1 MRRWASSPLLQ
12 EPSLA
17 QLVTG
22 GHLAQL
28 RRRLR
33 PRWRRWRGQLDTRQ
47 PHTGRTLVHLAVLAG
62 EERLAELRLLL
73 DKGARP
79 GLADTGG
86 WTPLHH
92 AASLGHREAV
102 SELLSRGLEAGL
114 DTRTRDS
121 QASTALHLAVRGGRA
136 EVVTSLLE
144 AGASWRLPD
153 ARGWSCL
160 QLAVVR
166 GAADC
171 VTALLHHGAP
181 GAASHCTPRC
191 SWPPLHLAVVTG
203 RPDLVSLLINRG
215 ADSSARHLG
224 RTALEVARAQEG
236 GERIAS
242 VILEA
247 EWRRGEVRRCQ
258 YIISVYLSAPRPQVR
273 LPTPPPTPGSVAR
286 AATLDR
292 WRWRLEH
299 LQLDS
304 EDSEGEE
311 TAEEVNQL
319 HHSDHDQEEKQIIE
333 QNKPSWKKCD
343 FKHTSDLKSKGREI
357 GADMMTPSSVDV
369 GVANVANYKEMRSAL
384 LQQLDQIKLK
394 HKEKVSNEIEEKKKS
409 YNQALER

>member
-17 QLVTG
+17 HLVTG

-33 PRWRRWRGQLDTRQ
+33 PGWRRWRGQLDTRQ
-47 PHTGRTLVHLAVLAG
+47 PRTGRTLVHLAVLAG
-62 EERLAELRLLL
+62 EERLPVLRLLL

-102 SELLSRGLEAGL
+102 AELLSRGLEAGL

-181 GAASHCTPRC
+181 GAASHCTARC

-247 EWRRGEVRRCQ
+247 EWRRGEVRRSL
-258 YIISVYLSAPRPQVR
+258 YIISVYIYLHHGPGAAAHPAPHPRQRGPGSHAGQVALAAGAPRAGHRGQR
-273 LPTPPPTPGSVAR
+273 GGGDCR
-286 AATLDR
+286 DCRGGEAAAPL
-292 WRWRLEH
+292 
-299 LQLDS
+299 
-304 EDSEGEE
+304 
-311 TAEEVNQL
+311 
-319 HHSDHDQEEKQIIE
+319 
-333 QNKPSWKKCD
+333 
-343 FKHTSDLKSKGREI
+343 
-357 GADMMTPSSVDV
+357 
-369 GVANVANYKEMRSAL
+369 
-384 LQQLDQIKLK
+384 
-394 HKEKVSNEIEEKKKS
+394 
-409 YNQALER
+409 

>member
-1 MRRWASSPLLQ
+1 MKAVVAAFNQ
-12 EPSLA
+12 EKA
-17 QLVTG
+17 LVGALSVITN
-22 GHLAQL
+22 L
-28 RRRLR
+28 RM
-33 PRWRRWRGQLDTRQ
+33 
-47 PHTGRTLVHLAVLAG
+47 
-62 EERLAELRLLL
+62 ELF
-73 DKGARP
+73 
-79 GLADTGG
+79 
-86 WTPLHH
+86 
-92 AASLGHREAV
+92 EA
-102 SELLSRGLEAGL
+102 L
-114 DTRTRDS
+114 
-121 QASTALHLAVRGGRA
+121 A

-181 GAASHCTPRC
+181 GAASHCTARC

-247 EWRRGEVRRCQ
+247 EWRRGEVRLCL
-258 YIISVYLSAPRPQVR
+258 YIISVSICTTAQVR

-299 LQLDS
+299 LELDT

-311 TAEEVNQL
+311 EAEEVKQL
-319 HHSDHDQEEKQIIE
+319 HHSDHDQVDNEINE

-357 GADMMTPSSVDV
+357 GAEVMTPSSVNV
-369 GVANVANYKEMRSAL
+369 GIANVANYKEMRSAL

>member
-1 MRRWASSPLLQ
+1 MKVVVAAFNQ
-12 EPSLA
+12 EKA
-17 QLVTG
+17 LVG
-22 GHLAQL
+22 AFSVIMNL
-28 RRRLR
+28 RMKLF
-33 PRWRRWRGQLDTRQ
+33 
-47 PHTGRTLVHLAVLAG
+47 
-62 EERLAELRLLL
+62 
-73 DKGARP
+73 
-79 GLADTGG
+79 
-86 WTPLHH
+86 
-92 AASLGHREAV
+92 EA
-102 SELLSRGLEAGL
+102 L
-114 DTRTRDS
+114 
-121 QASTALHLAVRGGRA
+121 A

-181 GAASHCTPRC
+181 GDGQ
-191 SWPPLHLAVVTG
+191 PLHGALQLAAAAPG
-203 RPDLVSLLINRG
+203 RGHGAAGPRVAADQQGRG
-215 ADSSARHLG
+215 QQRAPPRPHGAGGGAGAGGRGEDCLRNSGGRVEAR
-224 RTALEVARAQEG
+224 G
-236 GERIAS
+236 GE
-242 VILEA
+242 A
-247 EWRRGEVRRCQ
+247 E
-258 YIISVYLSAPRPQVR
+258 SVYSISISICTTAQVR

-299 LQLDS
+299 LELDTEDS
-304 EDSEGEE
+304 EGEEEAETAEDSGDSEGEE
-311 TAEEVNQL
+311 TAETAEDAKQL
-319 HHSDHDQEEKQIIE
+319 HHSDHDQVDNEINE

-357 GADMMTPSSVDV
+357 GADVMTPSSVDV
-369 GVANVANYKEMRSAL
+369 GIANVANYKEMRSAL

>member
-17 QLVTG
+17 HLVTG

-33 PRWRRWRGQLDTRQ
+33 PGWRRWRGQLDTRQ
-47 PHTGRTLVHLAVLAG
+47 PRTGRTLVHLAVLAG
-62 EERLAELRLLL
+62 EERLPVLRLLL

-102 SELLSRGLEAGL
+102 AELLSRGLEAGL

-181 GAASHCTPRC
+181 GAASHCTARC

-247 EWRRGEVRRCQ
+247 EWRRGEVRQ
-258 YIISVYLSAPRPQVR
+258 
-273 LPTPPPTPGSVAR
+273 
-286 AATLDR
+286 
-292 WRWRLEH
+292 
-299 LQLDS
+299 
-304 EDSEGEE
+304 
-311 TAEEVNQL
+311 
-319 HHSDHDQEEKQIIE
+319 
-333 QNKPSWKKCD
+333 
-343 FKHTSDLKSKGREI
+343 
-357 GADMMTPSSVDV
+357 
-369 GVANVANYKEMRSAL
+369 
-384 LQQLDQIKLK
+384 
-394 HKEKVSNEIEEKKKS
+394 
-409 YNQALER
+409 